1 MKNKA
6 QQSHNKIKYALFF
19 ILLILVNIPLSVYG
33 SIKFDY
39 TNQDIMQAV
48 LNYGLNSYYTKEID
62 ETTFDIQKNMLSAAQ
77 YVLTQTLPTVA
88 GTIKTSDQP
97 DLSDYDQNAQ
107 ALLNTQ
113 YHNGEPR
120 VVIYHTH
127 TTESY
132 NADPSATTYRSTD
145 PTQNMVTIGAIVSQI
160 LYEEYGI
167 QVLHITETFDQ
178 PYDTAYE
185 KSLAAVQAA
194 IEQYPSIQYAFD
206 IHRDG
211 ISYSDTG
218 LAIYKTTVNG
228 NDAAKIMLVVGS
240 TAENYQSNLYF
251 ASEIGNKMN
260 EMYPDL
266 FRKTLEKPYKYNQYV
281 AQTCMLFEVGSNLS
295 SMEEAKTSAV
305 YLGKVLGELITQNT
319 Q

>member
-1 MKNKA
+1 
-6 QQSHNKIKYALFF
+6 
-19 ILLILVNIPLSVYG
+19 
-33 SIKFDY
+33 
-39 TNQDIMQAV
+39 
-48 LNYGLNSYYTKEID
+48 
-62 ETTFDIQKNMLSAAQ
+62 MLSAAQ

-113 YHNGEPR
+113 YHNGEPL

-185 KSLAAVQAA
+185 KSLAP
-194 IEQYPSIQYAFD
+194 YRRPSNNTRRYNTRSI
-206 IHRDG
+206 
-211 ISYSDTG
+211 
-218 LAIYKTTVNG
+218 
-228 NDAAKIMLVVGS
+228 S
-240 TAENYQSNLYF
+240 TA
-251 ASEIGNKMN
+251 
-260 EMYPDL
+260 
-266 FRKTLEKPYKYNQYV
+266 TV
-281 AQTCMLFEVGSNLS
+281 
-295 SMEEAKTSAV
+295 SATAIR
-305 YLGKVLGELITQNT
+305 GWPFTRRP
-319 Q
+319 